1 MQDNSNTVEKQPVP
15 KKPKGFDDN
24 EDFLTDARRNYSDDV
39 GADKTNREE
48 DLIDHKFASG
58 RQWDEIVYQQRINAH
73 RPALTINRLV
83 AFIAQVIGNR
93 RLNETVIK
101 IVPDH
106 GGSKEGAK
114 VREGL
119 VRHIQKTS
127 AAKRAY
133 DAAFQSQVIGGL
145 GNFKVDVDYVSD
157 DVFDQE
163 IRITPI
169 YDSQAVVWDKN
180 SQDPTGAD
188 ARHVFVTE
196 QIPKAQFKKM
206 FPQAEQVDFASDEPN
221 YQQLYSDGWYDKG
234 TVRVAEYWR
243 VLSKKRTLALFQDG
257 ATRDVTDEDPAAYL
271 PLLQVRANG
280 APIMREARVK
290 YAEMYLISGAEILEG
305 PYEQPIK
312 RVPVFRV
319 PGWEI
324 NTGTYKT
331 RFGLVRWLRDP
342 SRIHNYMES
351 IKIEKLMLSPKAK
364 WLVGKTAG
372 QGYENSFR
380 NAHKSEDSVL
390 FWNDEASTKPEYVKP
405 ADLEAAI
412 IQASQDSV
420 QMLKDVS
427 NLHEASFGQTSNEV
441 SGKAITARQRVGE
454 MGTVIYQDNLNM
466 AIEEAGRVIN
476 DLIPFVY
483 DAPRVI
489 KILGDDTDSQ
499 PEFVRVNYPGD
510 PRSVD
515 LTYGK
520 YDVSVTTGPSYA
532 TKRIEAAE
540 SMMAAVN
547 AMPETFA
554 VAGDLI
560 AEAQDWPG
568 ADKIAK
574 RLRTQMPPDLVG
586 DDLTDEQRA
595 QLEAQAQ
602 KQQQMEALAE
612 RAQVAEIA
620 LKEAQAADTMA
631 RAESTRAKID
641 RDDVDV
647 EAKIDKIYA
656 EIKKLT
662 AETGSIE
669 TRDQLETI
677 DALTGE
683 NNVSGNRD

>member
-1 MQDNSNTVEKQPVP
+1 MQDNSNTVEKQPAP
-15 KKPKGFDDN
+15 KKPDGFGSN
-24 EDFLTDARRNYSDDV
+24 EDFLADARRNYSDDV

-93 RLNETVIK
+93 RLNETSIK

-106 GGSKEGAK
+106 GGTKEGAK

-127 AAKRAY
+127 TAKRAY

-163 IRITPI
+163 IRISPI
-169 YDSQAVVWDKN
+169 YDSQSVAWDKN

-196 QIPKAQFKKM
+196 RVPKAQFKKM
-206 FPQAEQVDFASDEPN
+206 FPDAAQTDFASDEPD
-221 YQQLYSDGWYDKG
+221 YQQLYSDGWYDKD

-243 VLSKKRTLALFQDG
+243 VKSRKRTLALFQDG
-257 ATRDVTDEDPAAYL
+257 ATRDVTDMSPEEYL
-271 PLLQVRANG
+271 PLLQLRANG
-280 APIMREARVK
+280 EPITREARVK
-290 YAEMYLISGAEILEG
+290 YAEMYLISGSEILEG
-305 PYEQPIK
+305 PYELPIK

-331 RFGLVRWLRDP
+331 RFGIVRWLRDP

-351 IKIEKLMLSPKAK
+351 IKIEKLMLAPKAK

-372 QGYENSFR
+372 QGYEQQFR
-380 NAHKSEDSVL
+380 KAHKSEDPVL
-390 FWNDEASTKPEYVKP
+390 FWNDEASSKPEYVKP

-427 NLHEASFGQTSNEV
+427 NLHEASLGQTSNEV
-441 SGKAITARQRVGE
+441 SGRAITARQRVGE

-489 KILGDDTDSQ
+489 KVLGTDAEAT
-499 PEFVRVNYPGD
+499 PEFIKINYPGD
-510 PRSVD
+510 PQSVD
-515 LTYGK
+515 ITYGK
-520 YDVSVTTGPSYA
+520 YSVSVITGPSYE

-547 AMPETFA
+547 AMPETFS

-560 AEAQDWPG
+560 AESQDWPG

-574 RLRTQMPPDLVG
+574 RIRSQMPPELVG
-586 DDLTDEQRA
+586 DDISDEQRA
-595 QLEAQAQ
+595 QLEAQAEKAAQ
-602 KQQQMEALAE
+602 AE
-612 RAQVAEIA
+612 EIATRAQLAEIA

-631 RAESTRAKID
+631 RAEATRAKID

-656 EIKKLT
+656 EIKKLV
-662 AETGSIE
+662 AETDSIE
-669 TRDQLETI
+669 TGDQLQTI
-677 DALTGE
+677 NALTGE
-683 NNVSGNRD
+683 NNVGDKE